1 MKEQKQKMLDFMEE
15 QKPKALK
22 LNLQFFSED
31 DSDKNPEADNSTGE
45 DKTDKAEDND
55 KSDVDPEKKDKVAD
69 KTFSQDDLNRIGT
82 KENRAGQLKILKEL
96 GIENVEDAKKGL
108 EELNSWKESQKT
120 EKEKLEGNLT
130 NTQKENEQLKQ
141 QAAQLE
147 AKVSAMSKDV
157 QADSLDDVLV
167 LAQSKVNEETDI
179 NAAID
184 AVLEQYPHFK
194 KPEVTSE
201 DKQED
206 KKKPAISTGNTQS
219 SGSISEDEKW
229 LQAFQP
235 QTWGQQQK

>member
-1 MKEQKQKMLDFMEE
+1 MEEQKQQMLDFMEE
-15 QKPKALK
+15 QKPKDLK
-22 LNLQFFSED
+22 LNLQLFSED
-31 DSDKNPEADNSTGE
+31 DSNKDPNTDDSTEE
-45 DKTDKAEDND
+45 DKADDN
-55 KSDVDPEKKDKVAD
+55 KSDVASEKENKKVAD
-69 KTFSQDDLNRIGT
+69 KSFSQEDLNRIGT

-96 GIENVEDAKKGL
+96 GIENIEDAKKGL
-108 EELNSWKESQKT
+108 EELNNWKESQKT

-130 NTQKENEQLKQ
+130 NAQQENERLKQ

-157 QADSLDDVLV
+157 KVDSLDDVLV

-194 KPEVTSE
+194 KQEVVSE

-235 QTWGQQQK
+235 KSWVQQQK

>member
-1 MKEQKQKMLDFMEE
+1 MKEQTQED
-15 QKPKALK
+15 LK
-22 LNLQFFSED
+22 LNLQLFSED
-31 DSDKNPEADNSTGE
+31 DSNEDPNTDNSTEE
-45 DKTDKAEDND
+45 DKADD
-55 KSDVDPEKKDKVAD
+55 KSDVDSEKENKVTD

-130 NTQKENEQLKQ
+130 ATQQENERLKQ

-157 QADSLDDVLV
+157 KVDSLDDVLV

-194 KPEVTSE
+194 KQEVVSE

-235 QTWGQQQK
+235 QTWVQQQK

>member
-1 MKEQKQKMLDFMEE
+1 MEEQKQQMLDFMEE
-15 QKPKALK
+15 QKPKHLK
-22 LNLQFFSED
+22 LDLQLFSEEDSNEDPKTD
-31 DSDKNPEADNSTGE
+31 DSTEE
-45 DKTDKAEDND
+45 DKTDDN
-55 KSDVDPEKKDKVAD
+55 KSDVASEKENKKVAD
-69 KTFSQDDLNRIGT
+69 KSFSQEDLNRIGT

-96 GIENVEDAKKGL
+96 GIENIEDAKKGL
-108 EELNSWKESQKT
+108 EELNNWKESQKT

-130 NTQKENEQLKQ
+130 NAQQENEKLKQ
-141 QAAQLE
+141 QTAQLE

-157 QADSLDDVLV
+157 KIDSLDDVLV
-167 LAQSKVNEETDI
+167 LAQNKVNEETDI

-194 KPEVTSE
+194 KQEVVSE

-235 QTWGQQQK
+235 KSWVQ

>member
-1 MKEQKQKMLDFMEE
+1 MAEQTQKMLDFMEE

-22 LNLQFFSED
+22 FDLQLFSED
-31 DSDKNPEADNSTGE
+31 DSNKDPNTDNSTEE
-45 DKTDKAEDND
+45 DKADEN
-55 KSDVDPEKKDKVAD
+55 KSDVNSEKENKKVPD

-108 EELNSWKESQKT
+108 EELHNWKESQKT

-130 NTQKENEQLKQ
+130 ATQQENEKLKQ
-141 QAAQLE
+141 QTAQLE

-157 QADSLDDVLV
+157 KVDSLDDVLV

-194 KPEVTSE
+194 KQEVTSE

-235 QTWGQQQK
+235 KTWVQQQK